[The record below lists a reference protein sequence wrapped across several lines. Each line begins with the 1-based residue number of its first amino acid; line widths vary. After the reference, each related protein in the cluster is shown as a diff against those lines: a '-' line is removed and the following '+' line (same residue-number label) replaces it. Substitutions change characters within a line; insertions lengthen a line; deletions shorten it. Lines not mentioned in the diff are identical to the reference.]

1 MKTKFS
7 SLLVACL
14 IVTSVFSQVN
24 INDYK
29 YVIVP
34 TKYDFLKESN
44 QYQLNALSKFLFN
57 KYGFETLMEG
67 DEYPEDL
74 VRNRCLAL
82 RSNVTKDNGLFK
94 TKLQIA
100 LKSCNDQVVFTS
112 EVGESRKKEYNK
124 AYTEAL
130 RNAFKSVEALNY
142 KYEPKAE
149 NVVVASAKT
158 EVVEEIQKL
167 KEEIQALKQEK
178 KAEVIEEVNEKVEEG
193 SVIEKKPEIKI
204 VKTPAEKANTKK
216 VVAVTKSTSNVLYA
230 QEIENGFQLVDSS
243 PKVVYKIKK
252 TSIKDVFLVVDK
264 NGTLSKKGNDWVLEY
279 YDNDVLKQEVLNI
292 KF

>member
-1 MKTKFS
+1 MKTKFF
-7 SLLVACL
+7 SLLVTCL
-14 IVTSVFSQVN
+14 IVTSVFAQAN
-24 INDYK
+24 LNNYK

-44 QYQLNALSKFLFN
+44 QYQLNALTKFLFN

-94 TKLQIA
+94 TKLLVT
-100 LKSCNDQVVFTS
+100 LKGCNDQVVYTS
-112 EVGESRKKEYNK
+112 EVGESREKEYKK

-130 RNAFKSVEALNY
+130 RNAFKSIEAANY

-149 NVVVASAKT
+149 DVVVVSTKK
-158 EVVEEIQKL
+158 EVKAETSEEIKKL
-167 KEEIQALKQEK
+167 KEEIQTLKKEK
-178 KAEVIEEVNEKVEEG
+178 KAEVVEEVEEAVVEIVEEVPVEKVEPKE
-193 SVIEKKPEIKI
+193 VA
-204 VKTPAEKANTKK
+204 VKK
-216 VVAVTKSTSNVLYA
+216 VASNVLYA

-252 TSIKDVFLVVDK
+252 TSMKDVFLVINK
-264 NGTLSKKGNDWVLEY
+264 NGTLSKKGTDWVLEY
-279 YDNDVLKQEVLNI
+279 YENDVLKQEVLNI

>member
-1 MKTKFS
+1 MKTKFF

-14 IVTSVFSQVN
+14 IVTSVFSQTN
-24 INDYK
+24 LNDYK

-44 QYQLNALSKFLFN
+44 QYQLNALTKFLFN

-67 DEYPEDL
+67 DEYPDDL

-82 RSNVTKDNGLFK
+82 RTNVTKGSGLFK
-94 TKLQIA
+94 TKLLVT
-100 LKSCNDQVVFTS
+100 LKGCNDQVVYTL
-112 EVGESRKKEYNK
+112 EEGESREKDYKK
-124 AYTEAL
+124 AYAEAI
-130 RNAFKSVEALNY
+130 RNAFKSFKSVNY
-142 KYEPKAE
+142 KYEPKAKDA
-149 NVVVASAKT
+149 VIATAKT
-158 EVVEEIQKL
+158 EGKTEVSKEIEKL
-167 KEEIQALKQEK
+167 KEEIQALKEEK
-178 KAEVIEEVNEKVEEG
+178 KSEVVEVKE
-193 SVIEKKPEIKI
+193 SVIEVVEAPVVKAEPKEVETIKE
-204 VKTPAEKANTKK
+204 VAVKK
-216 VVAVTKSTSNVLYA
+216 VSSKVLYA

-252 TSIKDVFLVVDK
+252 TSIKDVFLVVNK
-264 NGTLSKKGNDWVLEY
+264 NGTLSKKGDDWILEY

>member
-1 MKTKFS
+1 MKTKFF
-7 SLLVACL
+7 SLLVTCL
-14 IVTSVFSQVN
+14 IVTSVFAQAN
-24 INDYK
+24 LNDYK

-44 QYQLNALSKFLFN
+44 QYQLNALTKFLFN

-94 TKLQIA
+94 TKLLVT
-100 LKSCNDQVVFTS
+100 LKGCNDQVVFIS
-112 EVGESRKKEYNK
+112 QLGESREKEYDK
-124 AYTEAL
+124 AYTEAI
-130 RNAFKSVEALNY
+130 RNAFKSIEEANY

-149 NVVVASAKT
+149 GVVLASNKK
-158 EVVEEIQKL
+158 EVKAEASEEIKKL
-167 KEEIQALKQEK
+167 KEEIQTLKKEK
-178 KAEVIEEVNEKVEEG
+178 KAEVVEQEVEEAVIEIVEEVPVEKVEPKE
-193 SVIEKKPEIKI
+193 VA
-204 VKTPAEKANTKK
+204 VKK
-216 VVAVTKSTSNVLYA
+216 VVSNVLYA

-243 PKVVYKIKK
+243 PRVVYKIKK
-252 TSIKDVFLVVDK
+252 TSMKDVFLVLNK
-264 NGTLSKKGNDWVLEY
+264 NGTLSKKGADWVLEY
-279 YDNDVLKQEVLNI
+279 YENDVLKQEVLNI